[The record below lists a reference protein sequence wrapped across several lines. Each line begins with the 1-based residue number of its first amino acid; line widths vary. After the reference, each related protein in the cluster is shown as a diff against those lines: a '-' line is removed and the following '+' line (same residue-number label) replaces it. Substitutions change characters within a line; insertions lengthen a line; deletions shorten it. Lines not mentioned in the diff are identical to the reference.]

1 MGGDGLRYW
10 INGNP
15 GKTTLK
21 HGRALS
27 HKLADEYMIRFRW
40 LNDRQHSFTVDLG
53 NGEAVLFK
61 TYREFVRVNIEAK
74 NHENFAGS
82 SGLMGSF
89 PGGLLYNRAN
99 STILADANA
108 FGQEWQVLDSEPKL
122 FRTEEGPQHPQQC
135 AMPTVLRTASNSRRR
150 LGESMISRG
159 DAERACDQVDE
170 SNRNACVYDVL
181 ATNDVGMAL
190 SY

>member
-1 MGGDGLRYW
+1 MGGEGLRYW
-10 INGNP
+10 INGKP

-21 HGRALS
+21 HGRALNY
-27 HKLADEYMIRFRW
+27 KLADEYTIRFRW

-53 NGEAVLFK
+53 NGESVLFK
-61 TYREFVRVNIEAK
+61 TYKEFVRVNLDAK
-74 NHENFAGS
+74 NHETFAGS
-82 SGLMGSF
+82 CGLMGSF

-99 STILADANA
+99 STIFSDVNT
-108 FGQEWQVLDSEPKL
+108 FGQEWQVLHSEPKL
-122 FRTEEGPQHPQQC
+122 FRTVDGPQHPQQC

-159 DAERACDQVDE
+159 DAERACARVDE
-170 SNRNACVYDVL
+170 SNRNACVSDVL
-181 ATNDVGMAL
+181 ATNDLDMVL